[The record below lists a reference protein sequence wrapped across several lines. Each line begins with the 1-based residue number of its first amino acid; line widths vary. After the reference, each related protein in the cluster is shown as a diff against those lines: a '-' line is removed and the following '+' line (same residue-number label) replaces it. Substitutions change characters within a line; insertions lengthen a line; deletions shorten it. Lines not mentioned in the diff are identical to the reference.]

1 MAKAMPPRA
10 RIAGLLDFDF
20 SADVF
25 ELFLDR
31 GRFVLVYALFDRL
44 GSAVNQV
51 LGFFEAQ
58 AGDFTD
64 GLDHVDLVRAHVGE
78 HNGELRLLLDWSRAA
93 CRTAARHHYR
103 RRRGCRAAEGP

>member
-10 RIAGLLDFDF
+10 KIAGLLDFDF
-20 SADVF
+20 CADVF

-51 LGFFEAQ
+51 LCLFEAP
-58 AGDFTD
+58 AGDFPGPFD
-64 GLDHVDLVRAHVGE
+64 PFALVRPPVGE
-78 HNGELRLLLDWSRAA
+78 HDGDLLLPLDWSRAA
-93 CRTAARHHYR
+93 RRTAARHHYR
-103 RRRGCRAAEGP
+103 RRRG